1 MKIFNRNITKAD
13 TSKKSLNS
21 NYWLNLSPLFNN
33 DVVFSKQTF
42 YDLYAK
48 NGDIRECVRKIS
60 WSVARNGIY
69 LLDNNLQI
77 VSDNVITTEVQN
89 LFKEPTFQKFK
100 VSFWK
105 NYLIS
110 WEVYVEPI
118 KNAFWE
124 TIRFHVI
131 DSRSVTKVVEKWVIK
146 AFNVLQ
152 EDGTSKQYKAD
163 ELWFFKFEDDINYSL
178 NGMWILNSVFYDAV
192 LDLEAVKSN
201 YSFYKNSARPDMML
215 LLDGNLTEEE
225 QQNAVDMFNAQF
237 KGSTNAHK
245 VIIGGWITD
254 IKQLSLTA
262 KDMELIM
269 QRELSTDKICSA
281 FGVPKALLW
290 YIKDT
295 NYSNGEN
302 VKEEYL
308 EWTIKPHTED
318 FDDILNKLLQM
329 FRPELFKKYWIKSD
343 SEQLKETQE
352 RYNGQR
358 ADVQTGIITI
368 NEARIDRWLEPL
380 NDENADKPLVSR
392 NAVLLEDVALDAVL
406 PWDEI

>member
-33 DVVFSKQTF
+33 DIVFSKQTF

-48 NGDIRECVRKIS
+48 NGDIRECVRKIA

-69 LLDNNLQI
+69 LLDNQQQI
-77 VSDNVITTEVQN
+77 VPDNVITTEVQN
-89 LFKEPTFQKFK
+89 LFKEPSFQKFK
-100 VSFWK
+100 TNFWR

-118 KNAFWE
+118 QNAFWQ

-131 DSRSVTKVVEKWVIK
+131 DSRSVTKVVEKWVIR
-146 AFNVLQ
+146 AFNVI
-152 EDGTSKQYKAD
+152 EDDGTSKQYRAD
-163 ELWFFKFEDDINYSL
+163 QLWFFKFEDDINYSI
-178 NGMWILNSVFYDAV
+178 NWMWVLTSVFYDAV
-192 LDLEAVKSN
+192 LDLEAVKTN

-237 KGSTNAHK
+237 KWSTNAHK
-245 VIIGGWITD
+245 VVIGGWITD

-262 KDMELIM
+262 KDMEQIA

-281 FGVPKALLW
+281 FGVPKAMLW
-290 YIKDT
+290 YVKET

-302 VKEEYL
+302 VKEEYI

-318 FDDILNKLLQM
+318 FDDMLNKLLQM
-329 FRPELFKKYWIKSD
+329 FRPDLFKKYWIKSD

-380 NDENADKPLVSR
+380 QDENADKPLVSR
-392 NAVLLEDVALDAVL
+392 NSVLLEDVALDAVL

>member
-1 MKIFNRNITKAD
+1 MKIFNRNITKAN
-13 TSKKSLNS
+13 TSKKGLNT

-48 NGDIRECVRKIS
+48 NGDIRECVKKIS

-69 LLDNNLQI
+69 LLDNKQQI
-77 VSDNVITTEVQN
+77 VPDNIVTMEVAN
-89 LFKEPTFQKFK
+89 LFKEPTFAKFK
-100 VSFWK
+100 TNFWR

-110 WEVYVEPI
+110 WELYIEPI
-118 KNAFWE
+118 KNLMWQV
-124 TIRFHVI
+124 IRFHVL
-131 DSRSVTKVVEKWVIK
+131 DSRAVTKVIEAWVIK
-146 AFNVLQ
+146 AFNVVQ
-152 EDGTSKQYKAD
+152 EDWTQRQYKAD
-163 ELWFFKFEDDINYSL
+163 ELWFFKYEDDINYSI
-178 NGMWILNSVFYDAV
+178 NGMWILTSVVYDAV
-192 LDLEAVKSN
+192 MDLEAVKTN
-201 YSFYKNSARPDMML
+201 YSFYKNSARPDLML

-225 QQNAVDMFNAQF
+225 QQIAKDQFEAQF

-245 VIIGGWITD
+245 VIVGGWIQD
-254 IKQLSLTA
+254 IKQLSLSS
-262 KDMELIM
+262 KDMEQIA

-281 FGVPKALLW
+281 FGVPKAMLW
-290 YIKDT
+290 YIKET
-295 NYSNGEN
+295 NYSNGQN
-302 VKEEYL
+302 VKEEYI

-329 FRPELFKKYWIKSD
+329 FRPDLFKNYWIQSD

-358 ADVQTGIITI
+358 ADVQCGILTI

-380 NDENADKPLVSR
+380 DDENANKPLVSR

>member
-13 TSKKSLNS
+13 TSKKNLNT

-33 DVVFSKQTF
+33 DVVFSKQSF

-48 NGDIRECVRKIS
+48 NGDIRECVWKIS

-69 LLDNNLQI
+69 LIDKDMQI
-77 VSDNVITTEVQN
+77 VPDNVRATEVQN

-100 VSFWK
+100 KNFWK

-110 WEVYVEPI
+110 WELYIEPL
-118 KNAFWE
+118 KNLMWQ

-131 DSRSVTKVVEKWVIK
+131 DSRAVTKVIQSWVII
-146 AFNVLQ
+146 AYDVVQ
-152 EDGTSKQYKAD
+152 ENGTQKRYRAD
-163 ELWFFKFEDDINYSL
+163 ELWYFKFEDDVNFSL
-178 NGMWILNSVFYDAV
+178 NWMWVLTSVFYDAV
-192 LDLEAVKSN
+192 LDLEAVKTN

-215 LLDGNLTEEE
+215 LLDGNLTDEE
-225 QQNAVDMFNAQF
+225 QQNAKDMFEAQF

-245 VIIGGWITD
+245 VIIGGWIAD

-262 KDMELIM
+262 KDMEQIA

-290 YIKDT
+290 YIKET
-295 NYSNGEN
+295 NYSNGQN
-302 VKEEYL
+302 VKEEYI

-318 FDDILNKLLQM
+318 FDDILNKLLQL
-329 FRPELFKKYWIKSD
+329 FRPDLFEKYTIKSD

-352 RYNGQR
+352 WYRWQR
-358 ADVQTGIITI
+358 EDVQTWIITI
-368 NEARIDRWLEPL
+368 NEARIDRWLEPVE
-380 NDENADKPLVSR
+380 DENADKLMTSR
-392 NAVLLEDVALDAVL
+392 NQVLLEDITLDAVL